1 MAWKHWAICAAGLLM
16 AGTPFLSA
24 QSSPPLDAGGDT
36 APVVLTL
43 RRSVELALENSK
55 EIQLAKIQV
64 RIAEQSA
71 NLTRSEFLPNL
82 YAGSGAGYTYG
93 LPETP
98 GGRPPAI
105 FSLTYTEQ
113 VFNGPL
119 RGLAR
124 EQAEQARAQRM
135 VLDETRNVVV
145 QRVATAYL
153 ELVKVDHSVELL
165 RKEKESAERIV
176 QVTEE
181 RRGEGFELAT
191 EVTRAQLTKAQVVQR
206 ILQLEG
212 RQDELQVYLRNQLGI
227 AAEQSLEVTPED
239 LPGTAEQAG
248 ANLVAMASQGNPSL
262 AFAESDVKAK
272 EFRLQGE
279 KKGYWPTLELVSI
292 YDVLAKFNFR
302 NYSQIYNNFTYNNLN
317 AGINVNVP
325 IFSSKT
331 RASVALAQANL
342 DAAKLNLA
350 SKKNQVTSDVRQRSR
365 KLQETEA
372 AKEVA
377 RLELQLA
384 QQNLAV
390 LQSQFGEGQANLR
403 DIERARLEESEKW
416 MAFLDANF
424 RRQQAQLE
432 LLRIAGQLE
441 KALE

>member
-1 MAWKHWAICAAGLLM
+1 MAWKHWAIGTACMLM
-16 AGTPFLSA
+16 AGSSLVSA
-24 QSSPPLDAGGDT
+24 QSFPPTDTGGNT
-36 APVVLTL
+36 SPVVLTL
-43 RRSVELALENSK
+43 RRSIELALQNSK
-55 EIQLAKIQV
+55 EIQLAKIHA
-64 RIAEQSA
+64 RIADQSA
-71 NLTRSEFLPNL
+71 NLTRSEFLPNFF
-82 YAGSGAGYTYG
+82 AGSGAGYTYG

-124 EQAEQARAQRM
+124 EQAEQANAQRM
-135 VLDETRNVVV
+135 VLEETRNLVV

-153 ELVKVDHSVELL
+153 ELVKVRHSLDLL
-165 RKEKESAERIV
+165 RKEKESAEKIV

-181 RRGEGFELAT
+181 RQGEGFELAT

-212 RQDELQVYLRNQLGI
+212 RQDELEVYLRNQLGI
-227 AAEQSLEVTPED
+227 PAEQALEVTPED

-248 ANLVAMASQGNPSL
+248 ANLVAIASQGNPSL
-262 AFAESDVKAK
+262 AFAESEVKAK
-272 EFRLQGE
+272 EFRLEGE

-302 NYSQIYNNFTYNNLN
+302 NYNQIYNNFTYNNLN
-317 AGINVNVP
+317 AGINVNIP

-350 SKKNQVTSDVRQRSR
+350 SKKSQVTSDVRQRSR

-403 DIERARLEESEKW
+403 DVERARLDESEKW

-424 RRQQAQLE
+424 QRQQAQLE